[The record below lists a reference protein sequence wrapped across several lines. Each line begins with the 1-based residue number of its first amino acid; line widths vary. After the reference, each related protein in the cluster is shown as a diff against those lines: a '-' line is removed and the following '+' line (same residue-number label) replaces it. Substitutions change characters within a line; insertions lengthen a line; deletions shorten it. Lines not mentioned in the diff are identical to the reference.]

1 MPSVQDLFDK
11 DIQIF
16 RRQGIE
22 IKKVATLSPMK
33 NGILE
38 EIYKKTRLLFYNTK
52 SHVNY
57 IIPRNLREFC
67 NLLHLLYNL
76 DDVESHEGALPN
88 IVHFKE
94 YFYSVWCTNNL
105 DKDGLFIM
113 QKLRDM
119 LDYGLMNQTVIKN
132 LKRRFEI
139 LRKIENENEIK
150 ENKDNRLSNNSMK
163 ELQNIL
169 DEENVM

>member
-76 DDVESHEGALPN
+76 DDVESHEGGHYP
-88 IVHFKE
+88 I
-94 YFYSVWCTNNL
+94 
-105 DKDGLFIM
+105 
-113 QKLRDM
+113 
-119 LDYGLMNQTVIKN
+119 
-132 LKRRFEI
+132 
-139 LRKIENENEIK
+139 
-150 ENKDNRLSNNSMK
+150 
-163 ELQNIL
+163 
-169 DEENVM
+169 